1 MNNKQMIMTILFAG
15 LVILVSR
22 SAFIV
27 DQREQVLVM
36 QFGNITGAPITEA
49 GLHWKMPWH
58 NTVVFDKR
66 LLASD
71 DMPNEVITK
80 DKKKIIVDS
89 FTRWKIIDPL
99 KVFQVA
105 KTSERVESRMQD
117 VVSAKVREVLGKN
130 TLHEIVSGGED
141 GDKRHELMI
150 AIRDLASTDAASL
163 GIEVV
168 DVRIKRADLPEEN
181 SESVFRRMKA
191 ERQRI
196 AKQYRSEGEEAGKEI
211 RATADKE
218 SKFVLADAY
227 KQSEILRGNADAKA
241 TKIYASSHE
250 KDPNF
255 YAFVRSLEAYKTS
268 MATQSRVVLSPN
280 SEFFRFFEK
289 SK

>member
-1 MNNKQMIMTILFAG
+1 MDIKQIITGALIAV
-15 LVILVSR
+15 VIIVVGR
-22 SAFIV
+22 CAFIV
-27 DQREQVLVM
+27 DQRDQVLVM

-58 NTVVFDKR
+58 NVVVFDKR
-66 LLASD
+66 LLSSD

-89 FTRWKIIDPL
+89 FTRWKIIDSL

-105 KTSERVESRMQD
+105 KTRERVESRMQD
-117 VVSAKVREVLGKN
+117 VVRGKVREVLGQH
-130 TLHEIVSGGED
+130 TLHEIVSGGDD
-141 GDKRHELMI
+141 GSKRANLMI
-150 AIRDLASTDAASL
+150 DITKIANEEASSL

-196 AKQYRSEGEEAGKEI
+196 AKQYRSEGEEAAKEI
-211 RATADKE
+211 MATADKE
-218 SKFVLADAY
+218 SKFLLADAY
-227 KQSEILRGNADAKA
+227 KESEILRGNADAKA
-241 TKIYASSHE
+241 TKIYAKAHE
-250 KDPNF
+250 QDPKF
-255 YAFVRSLEAYKTS
+255 YAFVRSLDAYKTS

-280 SEFFRFFEK
+280 SEFFRYFES